1 MTDVYVD
8 PSVAAMPDAASHLAH
23 LIDTGHQVV
32 FVGDYPKAVVD
43 ALPGASS
50 TRVVPDRVARSSW
63 YVTADPS
70 RCGDLRQAGLKTL
83 LVGPRPAPTAFPS
96 RRCDAEARDLST
108 AVLEILSNEVMG

>member
-32 FVGDYPKAVVD
+32 FVGDCPKAVVD
-43 ALPGASS
+43 ALPAASS
-50 TRVVPDRVARSSW
+50 TRVVP
-63 YVTADPS
+63 S
-70 RCGDLRQAGLKTL
+70 RCGDVRQAGLKTL

-96 RRCDAEARDLST
+96 RRCDTEARDLST